1 MATTTEVERKYDVP
15 GDFILP
21 DLSRLPA
28 VTSVDEPRELRLDA
42 TYYDTAGLCLTAAHV
57 TLRRRA
63 GGHDAG
69 WTVKRPAGDGD
80 RTETSTPLT
89 DPAAGVPDEV
99 ADQVRDLSGGEP
111 LAPVAHIR
119 TRRLERPLRGPDG
132 TVLALVADDVVAT
145 EALGGPAVL
154 QRWRE
159 VEVELVDGPRG
170 LFDEVDAALRAAGAR
185 PARAPSKLAR
195 ALRDR
200 LPVEPDPLTGYLRTQ
215 RDAVRGNEAGVRAGD
230 ADAVHDMRVG
240 TRRVRSTLRTFGPL
254 LDRTRTDPVGEELHW
269 LAGLLGAVRDGDVMA
284 DRLTEAVAA
293 EPPENVVGP
302 VSERIRER
310 LGERTGTARAQLV
323 EALDSDR
330 YRRILDDLDQ
340 LAAGELRAE
349 DRPAT
354 RRQLLKR
361 ARRALRRADRRL
373 AAADE
378 AEPPDRDPL
387 LHRSRRAYKRARYAA
402 ELVRPLAGKPAK
414 RLVKQLT
421 RLQDVL
427 GTHQDAIV
435 TGELLAELGAQAR
448 ANGENAVT
456 YGLLRER
463 QREAAGRSLDDLPK
477 ARDKAGRRKV
487 RRWLKRAAG

>member
-1 MATTTEVERKYDVP
+1 MATTTEAERKYDVP
-15 GDFILP
+15 GDFTLP

-28 VTSVDEPRELRLDA
+28 VAAVDEPRELRLDA

-69 WTVKRPAGDGD
+69 WTVKRPAGAGD
-80 RTETSTPLT
+80 RTETSAPLT

-119 TRRLERPLRGPDG
+119 TRRLERPLRRPDG
-132 TVLALVADDVVAT
+132 TVRTV
-145 EALGGPAVL
+145 
-154 QRWRE
+154 
-159 VEVELVDGPRG
+159 GPR
-170 LFDEVDAALRAAGAR
+170 
-185 PARAPSKLAR
+185 
-195 ALRDR
+195 
-200 LPVEPDPLTGYLRTQ
+200 
-215 RDAVRGNEAGVRAGD
+215 
-230 ADAVHDMRVG
+230 
-240 TRRVRSTLRTFGPL
+240 
-254 LDRTRTDPVGEELHW
+254 LDRTSTGAVGEELHW
-269 LAGLLGAVRDGDVMA
+269 LAGLLGAVRDGDVLA

-310 LGERTGTARAQLV
+310 LGERSGTARAQLV

-340 LAAGELRAE
+340 LAAGGLRAE
-349 DRPAT
+349 ERPAT

-361 ARRALRRADRRL
+361 ARRAVRRADRRL

-435 TGELLAELGAQAR
+435 TGELLAELGAQAQ

-463 QREAAGRSLDDLPK
+463 QREAAGRSLDDLPT